1 LDADPP
7 AQAGSGGQN
16 CTPNKP
22 AAPAAQLQTLADA
35 AQLIADLEQFR
46 QARPYWDRHH
56 LNRIK
61 TFGQDAQLALHG
73 AGGSL
78 WAIPSS

>member
-1 LDADPP
+1 MIL
-7 AQAGSGGQN
+7 S
-16 CTPNKP
+16 
-22 AAPAAQLQTLADA
+22 
-35 AQLIADLEQFR
+35 
-46 QARPYWDRHH
+46 RHH

>member
-1 LDADPP
+1 MPFRAEDDSV
-7 AQAGSGGQN
+7 AQ
-16 CTPNKP
+16 
-22 AAPAAQLQTLADA
+22 
-35 AQLIADLEQFR
+35 
-46 QARPYWDRHH
+46 HH

-61 TFGQDAQLALHG
+61 TFGEDAQLALHG